1 MDIHTLLIPICPSTW
16 RLDSVCRHAPHHMYS
31 IRKYPVN

>member
-1 MDIHTLLIPICPSTW
+1 MVLLSKHGCPSTW